1 MMTTTKLQH
10 APKSGH
16 ESTVVNNPWIEQGC
30 RTHQVAGNDLPTM
43 LQEQYGQLGEDL
55 ILEGVLK
62 SHFARLGL
70 PLNAVRYAEVG
81 ANHPIQTS
89 NTYLF
94 ARKWGGRGVLVEA
107 NPALLPALRSVR
119 TSDQI
124 LHFAVVPPGFPDQVV
139 INIATHHELSS
150 VDVNHVKSFGAI
162 GTLSDAVEVPTVT
175 LDELLETCFP
185 QGVHLLSVDIEGLD
199 LQVLEQSR
207 LPVRPTFVV
216 TEPSRHYHA
225 QAEAEFGRVMRE
237 KRYVE
242 VARTD
247 YNLIY
252 GDLLQLPAV
261 GAIDQLAQPHPLRT
275 FDIFDTLI
283 ARRCIHPHQIHVAVE
298 RTSGLEGFA
307 RDRVAAE
314 AAVEHRDHGLEDIYA
329 ELMKRRGLDQATA
342 DRLMAMEVDEELNNV
357 VPIADGMAELNRDS
371 VLITDMYLS
380 ERVIRQLLARAGL
393 KFDLP
398 IVRSNSGKR
407 HGKVWSDLAS
417 KGFTVQHLG
426 DNAMSDVRTCVQSGM
441 KARLSTRHESTP
453 LEKALYVSGF
463 KALSSA
469 LRAARLATPS
479 HGLPAWM
486 IQLQHSLNVPV
497 LLTCAFYLRALGSRQ
512 PQTLLFASRDCRAL
526 QQIYEGLAAA
536 LGAEQMPS
544 RYWYTSR
551 LARAKASPDY
561 QAYCRNL
568 LEPGAML
575 VDLCGTGASLL
586 KLFEQMGLKKSPEVF
601 LCEWVDSDAY
611 RKQMQKLL
619 RTQGGQL
626 TLQSLFSSSSFC
638 DNNWLEWLNL
648 SPEGMVV
655 DVRHILGCAVPVRD
669 ERELEPEQAR
679 MVEQQSAYLNSF
691 IENLTSAD
699 LVPAYLE
706 VSNGLADL
714 IQVLQEGLPS
724 LAKEGELLNQF
735 FRPGHECLDDHI
747 LARLSKL

>member
-1 MMTTTKLQH
+1 
-10 APKSGH
+10 
-16 ESTVVNNPWIEQGC
+16 
-30 RTHQVAGNDLPTM
+30 
-43 LQEQYGQLGEDL
+43 
-55 ILEGVLK
+55 
-62 SHFARLGL
+62 
-70 PLNAVRYAEVG
+70 
-81 ANHPIQTS
+81 
-89 NTYLF
+89 
-94 ARKWGGRGVLVEA
+94 
-107 NPALLPALRSVR
+107 
-119 TSDQI
+119 
-124 LHFAVVPPGFPDQVV
+124 
-139 INIATHHELSS
+139 
-150 VDVNHVKSFGAI
+150 
-162 GTLSDAVEVPTVT
+162 
-175 LDELLETCFP
+175 
-185 QGVHLLSVDIEGLD
+185 
-199 LQVLEQSR
+199 
-207 LPVRPTFVV
+207 
-216 TEPSRHYHA
+216 
-225 QAEAEFGRVMRE
+225 
-237 KRYVE
+237 
-242 VARTD
+242 
-247 YNLIY
+247 
-252 GDLLQLPAV
+252 
-261 GAIDQLAQPHPLRT
+261 
-275 FDIFDTLI
+275 
-283 ARRCIHPHQIHVAVE
+283 
-298 RTSGLEGFA
+298 
-307 RDRVAAE
+307 
-314 AAVEHRDHGLEDIYA
+314 
-329 ELMKRRGLDQATA
+329 
-342 DRLMAMEVDEELNNV
+342 
-357 VPIADGMAELNRDS
+357 
-371 VLITDMYLS
+371 
-380 ERVIRQLLARAGL
+380 
-393 KFDLP
+393 
-398 IVRSNSGKR
+398 
-407 HGKVWSDLAS
+407 
-417 KGFTVQHLG
+417 
-426 DNAMSDVRTCVQSGM
+426 
-441 KARLSTRHESTP
+441 
-453 LEKALYVSGF
+453 
-463 KALSSA
+463 
-469 LRAARLATPS
+469 
-479 HGLPAWM
+479 
-486 IQLQHSLNVPV
+486 

-512 PQTLLFASRDCRAL
+512 PQTLLFASRDCRSL